1 MSHSIIAPSSAFRWV
16 PCPGSVLLEA
26 CFPNEKT
33 EASTEGDLA
42 HEIAA
47 RLLQRCLDLGTT
59 TKQERDR
66 CVDELDGDDET
77 FDGAVLYVDDVLR
90 IASGCATGFTHIVH
104 IEEPVKCPRVHAES
118 FGTPDAW
125 LFDITSK
132 TLHVWDFK
140 FGRLAVQA
148 FENWQL
154 VNYIA
159 GILDELKLPA
169 DIERLVKVEVAIVQ
183 PRNYE
188 PGAPVRRWSTMVGAL
203 CDMLADL
210 KASAEDALG
219 DSPTVATGPH
229 CRYCRGRH
237 DCEAARRV
245 ALVEFEHCGEP
256 LPQGMTLEQLGRE
269 LELLERAAE
278 AVAYRKTGV
287 EAALEAAIRKGDPV
301 PGWTLKEGRGSTV
314 WTVDVET
321 LAVLGNTH
329 GVTLTTPK
337 ALTPNQATKAG
348 LPADVVATMT
358 ERKPGKLALAREE
371 LTEAR
376 RVFGGTKPQEIKP

>member
-42 HEIAA
+42 HEVAA
-47 RLLQRCLDLGTT
+47 EMLRTCLKMGTRPADHRSHFG
-59 TKQERDR
+59 EHS
-66 CVDELDGDDET
+66 DET
-77 FDGAVLYVDDVLR
+77 FDGVALYVEDVLR
-90 IASGCATGFTHIVH
+90 VARSTHTFVVH
-104 IEEPVKCPRVHAES
+104 IEEPVKCHRVHAES

-125 LFDITSK
+125 LFDVASK

-140 FGRLAVQA
+140 FGRLKVEA

-159 GILDELKLPA
+159 GILDEVG
-169 DIERLVKVEVAIVQ
+169 DDRLVKVEIAIVQ

-188 PGAPVRRWSTMVGAL
+188 PGAPVRRWSTAVGAL
-203 CDMLADL
+203 CDMFADL
-210 KASAEDALG
+210 RTSAEDALG
-219 DSPTVATGPH
+219 DAPTVATGPH

-245 ALVEFEHCGEP
+245 ALVEFEHHGEP